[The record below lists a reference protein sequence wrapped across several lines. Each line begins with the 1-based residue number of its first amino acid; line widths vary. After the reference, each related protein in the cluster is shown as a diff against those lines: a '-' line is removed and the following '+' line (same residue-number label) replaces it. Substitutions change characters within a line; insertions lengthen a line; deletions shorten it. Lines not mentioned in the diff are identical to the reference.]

1 MSSPPDPFSPQALAE
16 LKASPGL
23 WPAIATAAQGSLAN
37 FDSRAGEMRWMF
49 QDRGRYMTGLAAV
62 ALLGME
68 ALTLPALRSTCAAM
82 QVSSPGRVNRFWT
95 GMRAGGHLTM
105 TRMPD
110 GRLDRRLTASPE
122 FIDQFRRHRRVMVE
136 AVGCLWPETAKA
148 ALSLIEDDASYLKF
162 EAAICGVQAMHRDL
176 FQTQRD
182 APIYMFIERNAG
194 LLILMLLLTEDPPA
208 THDLSIHALA
218 KRFEVSRAHVKKLFN
233 DARDAGL
240 VEIDETA
247 RTVRFT
253 ATAVEA
259 YAETSAMLLQ
269 AVRIGLDMA
278 LAQARARQPL

>member
-1 MSSPPDPFSPQALAE
+1 MPSPPDPFSREALAE
-16 LKASPGL
+16 LRMHPGL

-49 QDRGRYMTGLAAV
+49 QDRGRYMTGLGAM
-62 ALLGME
+62 ALLGMGG
-68 ALTLPALRSTCAAM
+68 LTLASLRGICAAM

-95 GMRAGGHLTM
+95 GMRAEGHLAM

-110 GRLDRRLTASPE
+110 GRLDRHLTASPQ
-122 FIDQFRRHRRVMVE
+122 FIDQFRRHRRVMIE

-148 ALSLIEDDASYLKF
+148 ALALIEDDAAYLKV

-208 THDLSIHALA
+208 AHDLSIHALS
-218 KRFEVSRAHVKKLFN
+218 KRFAVSRPHVKKLFS
-233 DARDAGL
+233 DAQAGGL
-240 VEIDETA
+240 LEIDETA

-253 ATAVEA
+253 PQAVDA

-269 AVRIGLDMA
+269 AVRIGLEMA
-278 LAQARARQPL
+278 LAQANARYP